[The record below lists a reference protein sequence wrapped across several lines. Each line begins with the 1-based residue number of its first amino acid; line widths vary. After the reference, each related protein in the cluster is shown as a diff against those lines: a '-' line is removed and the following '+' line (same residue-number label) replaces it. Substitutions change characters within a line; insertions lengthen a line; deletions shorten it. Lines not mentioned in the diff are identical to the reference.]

1 MESISV
7 PWVSV
12 IFVEGAMFAAPT
24 PSIVDFPFGQS
35 EYSRIQT
42 SSTMFANKLVGTPE
56 SITAIV
62 GAIVDTGWAL
72 GEAVAAALGDGDGV
86 VASA

>member
-1 MESISV
+1 
-7 PWVSV
+7 
-12 IFVEGAMFAAPT
+12 
-24 PSIVDFPFGQS
+24 
-35 EYSRIQT
+35 
-42 SSTMFANKLVGTPE
+42 MFANKLVGTPE

-72 GEAVAAALGDGDGV
+72 GEEVAAALGDGDGV